1 MKPIARLVVATVGVA
16 LVTPAHAQVDCADWN
31 TKSFFETAEV
41 SDVTRCLQAGADLE
55 ARGGGGTTPL
65 HVAAAIGNAEAIAA
79 LTAAGAKLEAR
90 AKDGRTPLHTAAEGE
105 NADAIAALA
114 AAGAKLEARYGD
126 GTTPL
131 HLAALGGTAKTV
143 MALLKEGADPKV
155 RNNSDE
161 LPFDYARDNEKL
173 QGTDAYWELYQAQF
187 E

>member
-1 MKPIARLVVATVGVA
+1 MKPIARLVVTTVGVA
-16 LVTPAHAQVDCADWN
+16 LVAPAHAQIDCAAWN
-31 TKSFFETAEV
+31 TKSFFLAAEV
-41 SDVTRCLQAGADLE
+41 SDVPRCLQAGADLE
-55 ARGGGGTTPL
+55 ARGAGGHTPL

-90 AKDGRTPLHTAAEGE
+90 AEGGLTPLHVAVLSGNAE
-105 NADAIAALA
+105 AIEALLR
-114 AAGAKLEARYGD
+114 AGPDLEAQCEK
-126 GTTPL
+126 GTAL
-131 HLAALGGTAKTV
+131 HVAALGGTAEAV
-143 MALLKEGADPKV
+143 MALLKAGADPKV

>member
-16 LVTPAHAQVDCADWN
+16 LVAPAHAQVDCADWN

-55 ARGGGGTTPL
+55 ARGGEGGFTPL
-65 HVAAAIGNAEAIAA
+65 HWAAFTGNAEV
-79 LTAAGAKLEAR
+79 
-90 AKDGRTPLHTAAEGE
+90 
-105 NADAIAALA
+105 IAALA
-114 AAGAKLEARYGD
+114 AAGAKLEARYEN

-131 HLAALGGTAKTV
+131 HWAALGGTAKTV